1 MDTVRLLWLAAV
13 LGACASMVSP
23 LSADAAELCA
33 NTSVWSQTCSS
44 NDGSSVSVE
53 YSESYYGPPSGDN
66 NGGYG
71 SGSESNSGAGGA
83 ADTGSGCAIVTDN
96 NTDRCQGFLYRPGDP
111 SAGTPSGPTLPTSFT
126 VSDILQIS
134 PHTPG
139 LYMEP
144 NGWGVIGQ
152 PVNFWVDAETH
163 RRNGTLLGLPV
174 QIQFT
179 PQSVRWDFGDG
190 NSWTTESLGSS
201 WASQGLPEL
210 SDTATSHRYTEGG
223 QVTVTATV
231 SYSAVVFIAGT
242 SIPVTGAISATSAEL
257 TFDLYEQSTVLTPNP

>member
-1 MDTVRLLWLAAV
+1 MDGVRFLWGVVLAGFLLFLVPTAAH
-13 LGACASMVSP
+13 
-23 LSADAAELCA
+23 A
-33 NTSVWSQTCSS
+33 NNETCNGGSSWFSGCTST
-44 NDGSSVSVE
+44 DGSSVSVE